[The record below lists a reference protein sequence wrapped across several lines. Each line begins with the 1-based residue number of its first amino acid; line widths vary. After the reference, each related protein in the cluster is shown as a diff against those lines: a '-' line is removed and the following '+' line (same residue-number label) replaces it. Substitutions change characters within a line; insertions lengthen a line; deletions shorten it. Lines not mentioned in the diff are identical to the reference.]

1 MVDIERSQHKKGR
14 GINLLNHLFKR
25 RSKRNLNEMVRCLSS
40 NSNES
45 NDKLDQ
51 LLSKSSTNVN
61 DEMGTANDNSD
72 DEGNQSCDVLKE
84 TKLNQQNR
92 REAQPSNQLEL
103 SQMNEE
109 VKRRLSTPIIAPNA
123 NGTQE
128 RKVTGKK
135 LSLKARRSFS
145 PKSKLIIN
153 QGAAN
158 QKKKMSLD
166 QQLLEHY
173 NQLSTECN
181 SSYLSLVS
189 NSPISPRI
197 KSIDE
202 DVEALTLSRQDNPYI
217 QNKLE
222 KLSHYSGGNHDI
234 LSIFNLSLNGG
245 NSNFVNSTNTLNN
258 LNQSGPANQLGQQAN
273 QTPSISSEELDEI
286 LNFGNR
292 SNKDDNLH
300 QHLIRSP
307 PPDFPV
313 NFSSFIYPPIGSPL
327 RSLSTKYNNSINSS
341 SDTPNSVKTPNLFL
355 SPLKRQSRTSTQSPK
370 KDNLFFANLTRNKLK
385 NLTKSGDGQLANEND
400 VELIITG

>member
-1 MVDIERSQHKKGR
+1 MVDIERNFHKKGR
-14 GINLLNHLFKR
+14 GINLFNHLFKK

-61 DEMGTANDNSD
+61 EMCSVSD
-72 DEGNQSCDVLKE
+72 RPEDSAQNESNVLKE
-84 TKLNQQNR
+84 TKLNHQNR
-92 REAQPSNQLEL
+92 REASNQLEL

-109 VKRRLSTPIIAPNA
+109 AKRRLSTPIIAQ
-123 NGTQE
+123 NGAQE
-128 RKVTGKK
+128 KKTPGKK

-153 QGAAN
+153 QGSVN

-173 NQLSTECN
+173 NQLSTECS
-181 SSYLSLVS
+181 SSYISLVS

-202 DVEALTLSRQDNPYI
+202 DIEALTLSRQDNPYI

-222 KLSHYSGGNHDI
+222 KLSHYSGVNHDI
-234 LSIFNLSLNGG
+234 LSISNLSLYG
-245 NSNFVNSTNTLNN
+245 NTSAFVNSTNTLN
-258 LNQSGPANQLGQQAN
+258 QLSHHSNALSQQAN
-273 QTPSISSEELDEI
+273 KTPSISSEELDEI
-286 LNFGNR
+286 LNFA
-292 SNKDDNLH
+292 SKEDNLH

-307 PPDFPV
+307 PPDFPL

-327 RSLSTKYNNSINSS
+327 RSLSNKKYNNSINSS
-341 SDTPNSVKTPNLFL
+341 SDTPNSIKTPNLFL
-355 SPLKRQSRTSTQSPK
+355 SPLKRQSRTSNQSPK

-385 NLTKSGDGQLANEND
+385 NLAKSSDVGHLTNEND
-400 VELIITG
+400 VELIITN

>member
-1 MVDIERSQHKKGR
+1 MVDIERTTTHHKKGR
-14 GINLLNHLFKR
+14 GINLLNSLFKK

-51 LLSKSSTNVN
+51 LLTKSSTNVN
-61 DEMGTANDNSD
+61 EMCSLDDNLAD
-72 DEGNQSCDVLKE
+72 GNLGSLQTD
-84 TKLNQQNR
+84 QR
-92 REAQPSNQLEL
+92 REASNQLEL

-109 VKRRLSTPIIAPNA
+109 AKRRLSTPIIAA

-128 RKVTGKK
+128 KKVTVGKK

-153 QGAAN
+153 QAAEMN
-158 QKKKMSLD
+158 GKKKMSLD

-173 NQLSTECN
+173 RQLSTECN
-181 SSYLSLVS
+181 SSYMSLVS

-197 KSIDE
+197 KDIDE
-202 DVEALTLSRQDNPYI
+202 DIERLTLSRQDNPYI

-222 KLSHYSGGNHDI
+222 KLSHYSGVNHDI
-234 LSIFNLSLNGG
+234 LSISNLSLYG

-258 LNQSGPANQLGQQAN
+258 LNQSGHSLGQN
-273 QTPSISSEELDEI
+273 KTPSISSEELDEI
-286 LNFGNR
+286 LNSGR
-292 SNKDDNLH
+292 SNKEDNLH

-307 PPDFPV
+307 PPDFPQ
-313 NFSSFIYPPIGSPL
+313 NFSSFFYPPIGSPL

-341 SDTPNSVKTPNLFL
+341 SDTPNSIKTPNLFL
-355 SPLKRQSRTSTQSPK
+355 SPLKQRQSRTSNQSPK

-385 NLTKSGDGQLANEND
+385 NLAKSSDSRLTNEND
-400 VELIITG
+400 VELIITS

>member
-14 GINLLNHLFKR
+14 GINLLNNLFKR

-61 DEMGTANDNSD
+61 ELGATNPD
-72 DEGNQSCDVLKE
+72 DEGNQSCEMLKE
-84 TKLNQQNR
+84 TDR
-92 REAQPSNQLEL
+92 REVGNQLEL
-103 SQMNEE
+103 SQMSEE
-109 VKRRLSTPIIAPNA
+109 AKRRLSTPILAPNSS
-123 NGTQE
+123 QD
-128 RKVTGKK
+128 RKGTGKK

-153 QGAAN
+153 QSAN
-158 QKKKMSLD
+158 QKKMSLD

-173 NQLSTECN
+173 NQLSTECG

-222 KLSHYSGGNHDI
+222 KLSHYSGVNHDI
-234 LSIFNLSLNGG
+234 LSIFNLSLYG
-245 NSNFVNSTNTLNN
+245 NSNFVNSTNTLN
-258 LNQSGPANQLGQQAN
+258 QSGQTNQLGQQTN

-286 LNFGNR
+286 LNLGNR
-292 SNKDDNLH
+292 SNKEDNLH

-313 NFSSFIYPPIGSPL
+313 NFSSFIYPPVGSPL
-327 RSLSTKYNNSINSS
+327 RSISTKYNSINSS

-355 SPLKRQSRTSTQSPK
+355 SPLKRQSRPSSTQSPK
-370 KDNLFFANLTRNKLK
+370 KDNLFFANMTRNKLK

>member
-1 MVDIERSQHKKGR
+1 MVDIERTYHKKGR
-14 GINLLNHLFKR
+14 GLNLLNHLFRK

-61 DEMGTANDNSD
+61 EMCTVNDNPEERS
-72 DEGNQSCDVLKE
+72 ESKVLRE

-92 REAQPSNQLEL
+92 REAANQLEL
-103 SQMNEE
+103 SQMSEE
-109 VKRRLSTPIIAPNA
+109 AKRRLSTPIIAS
-123 NGTQE
+123 NGAQE
-128 RKVTGKK
+128 KKATGKK

-153 QGAAN
+153 PGVN

-173 NQLSTECN
+173 NQLSTECG

-202 DVEALTLSRQDNPYI
+202 DIEALTLSRQDNPYI

-222 KLSHYSGGNHDI
+222 KLSHYSGVNHDI
-234 LSIFNLSLNGG
+234 LSISNLSLYG
-245 NSNFVNSTNTLNN
+245 NSSFVTSTNTLNN
-258 LNQSGPANQLGQQAN
+258 LNQSGQSNQLSQQAN
-273 QTPSISSEELDEI
+273 KTPSISSEELDEI
-286 LNFGNR
+286 LNFGR
-292 SNKDDNLH
+292 SNREDNLH

-307 PPDFPV
+307 PPDFPM
-313 NFSSFIYPPIGSPL
+313 NFSAFIYPPIGSPL

-341 SDTPNSVKTPNLFL
+341 SDTPNSIKTPNLFL
-355 SPLKRQSRTSTQSPK
+355 SPLKRQSRTSNQSPK

-385 NLTKSGDGQLANEND
+385 NLAKSSDGHLTNEND
-400 VELIITG
+400 ELIITS